1 MKESIKI
8 FDNAQFGQIR
18 TSMTEQGEPLFCLA
32 DVCKALDLNGGAR
45 NVKSRLSAKGVVSIN
60 TPTNGGNQQIN
71 FITEPN
77 LYKCIFQSR
86 KKEAEAFQDWVCSD
100 VLPSIRKNGGYMVAR
115 AEETPE
121 EIMAR
126 ALVVAKATIEKQ
138 QGAILAAQKKA
149 ALLDATNQGLTKQVE
164 GLERAKQ
171 YLLPGATFANAVK
184 TSEHSILVGELARI
198 IKQNGVE
205 IGQNRL
211 FAWLRDNGYLCKK
224 GEMYN
229 QPTQKAMGMGL
240 FEIKKT
246 VITKPNGDSLVT
258 TTTKVTGKGQV
269 YFVNKFL
276 YDTIN
281 TDAIQS
287 KASGMKEDVHT
298 NTTTTATADN
308 KKGGAQ

>member
-1 MKESIKI
+1 MKDQVTI
-8 FDNAQFGQIR
+8 FENAQFGRIR
-18 TSMTEQGEPLFCLA
+18 TSLTKSGEPLFCLA
-32 DVCKALDLNGGAR
+32 DVCKALDLGNPSQVKQRLQKNGVISNEVIDSMNR
-45 NVKSRLSAKGVVSIN
+45 PQLM
-60 TPTNGGNQQIN
+60 N

-86 KKEAEAFQDWVCSD
+86 KKEAEQFQDWVCGE
-100 VLPSIRKNGGYMVAR
+100 VLPSIRKSGGYMVAR
-115 AEETPE
+115 QDETPE
-121 EIMAR
+121 QIMAR
-126 ALVVAKATIEKQ
+126 ALMVAKDTIDRQ
-138 QGAILAAQKKA
+138 QA
-149 ALLDATNQGLTKQVE
+149 ALKQSE
-164 GLERAKQ
+164 NKN
-171 YLLPGATFANAVK
+171 YLLQCQNDALTSMNEGQQRHIKALMPGATFAKAVE

-211 FAWLRDNGYLCKK
+211 FQWMRDKGYLCKK

-229 QPTQKAMGMGL
+229 QPTQKALQMGL

-258 TTTKVTGKGQV
+258 TTTKVTGKGQI

-276 YDTIN
+276 F
-281 TDAIQS
+281 DAINQAELA
-287 KASGMKEDVHT
+287 KQA
-298 NTTTTATADN
+298 AQA

>member
-1 MKESIKI
+1 MKEIQI
-8 FDNAQFGQIR
+8 FENAQFGQIR
-18 TSMTEQGEPLFCLA
+18 TSMTEQGEPLLCLA
-32 DVCKALDLNGGAR
+32 DLCKAIGVKNHR
-45 NVKSRLSAKGVVSIN
+45 NVAKRLDEGDVHRMD
-60 TPTNGGNQQIN
+60 TPTKNQFGATVMQQVV
-71 FITEPN
+71 FVTEPGMYDVI
-77 LYKCIFQSR
+77 LRSDSDKAKTFR
-86 KKEAEAFQDWVCSD
+86 RWVCSD

-126 ALVVAKATIEKQ
+126 ALVVAKATIERQ
-138 QGAILAAQKKA
+138 QGAIIAAQKKA
-149 ALLDATNQGLTKQVE
+149 ALLDATNKGLTKQVE

-211 FAWLRDNGYLCKK
+211 FAWLRDNGYLCNK
-224 GEMYN
+224 GELYN
-229 QPTQKAMGMGL
+229 QPTQKAMDMGL

-281 TDAIQS
+281 TDAIQCE
-287 KASGMKEDVHT
+287 ASGMKEDV
-298 NTTTTATADN
+298 TTATADN
-308 KKGGAQ
+308 KKGGAR

>member
-1 MKESIKI
+1 MKEIKI
-8 FDNAQFGQIR
+8 FENAQFGQIR
-18 TSMTEQGEPLFCLA
+18 TSMTEQGEPLLCLA
-32 DVCKALDLNGGAR
+32 DLCKAIGVTNHR
-45 NVKSRLSAKGVVSIN
+45 NVVKRLNIYDVHRVDTIDSMGRKQQVV
-60 TPTNGGNQQIN
+60 
-71 FITEPN
+71 FVTEPGMYDVI
-77 LYKCIFQSR
+77 LRSDSDKAKTFR
-86 KKEAEAFQDWVCSD
+86 RWVCSD
-100 VLPSIRKNGGYMVAR
+100 VLPSIRKNGGYVVAR

-126 ALVVAKATIEKQ
+126 ALVVAKATIERQ
-138 QGAILAAQKKA
+138 QGAIIAAEKKA

-211 FAWLRDNGYLCKK
+211 FAWLWDNGYLCKK
-224 GEMYN
+224 GELYN

-246 VITKPNGDSLVT
+246 VITKPNGDSLVK

-281 TDAIQS
+281 TDAIQCE
-287 KASGMKEDVHT
+287 ASGMKEDV
-298 NTTTTATADN
+298 TTTTATADN
-308 KKGGAQ
+308 KKGGAR

>member
-1 MKESIKI
+1 MKEIQI
-8 FDNAQFGQIR
+8 FENAQFGQIR

-126 ALVVAKATIEKQ
+126 ALVVAKATIERQ

-149 ALLDATNQGLTKQVE
+149 ALLDATNKGLTKQVE

>member
-1 MKESIKI
+1 MKEIQI
-8 FDNAQFGQIR
+8 FENAQFGQIR

-126 ALVVAKATIEKQ
+126 ALVVAKATIERQ

>member
-1 MKESIKI
+1 MKEIQI
-8 FDNAQFGQIR
+8 FENAQFGQIR

-126 ALVVAKATIEKQ
+126 ALVVAKATIERQ

-149 ALLDATNQGLTKQVE
+149 ALLDATNKGLTKQVE

-229 QPTQKAMGMGL
+229 QHTQKAMGMGL

-287 KASGMKEDVHT
+287 KASGMKEDV
-298 NTTTTATADN
+298 TTTTATADN

>member
-1 MKESIKI
+1 MKETKI
-8 FDNAQFGQIR
+8 EVLKTTELCGRQFKVYGTIA
-18 TSMTEQGEPLFCLA
+18 EPLFKA
-32 DVCKALDLNGGAR
+32 KDVALMIGHSDVSMMMR
-45 NVKSRLSAKGVVSIN
+45 NVDEDEKVTSNVCTLGGKQNVWML
-60 TPTNGGNQQIN
+60 TENG
-71 FITEPN
+71 
-77 LYKCIFQSR
+77 LYEVLMQSR
-86 KKEAEAFQDWVCSD
+86 KPIAKQFKKGVKAILKE
-100 VLPSIRKNGGYMVAR
+100 IRKTGGYMVAKKD
-115 AEETPE
+115 ETPE

-126 ALVVAKATIEKQ
+126 ALVVAKATIERQ
-138 QGAILAAQKKA
+138 QGAIIAAEKKA
-149 ALLDATNQGLTKQVE
+149 ALLDATNKGLTKQVE

-224 GEMYN
+224 GELYN

-281 TDAIQS
+281 TDAIQCE
-287 KASGMKEDVHT
+287 ASGMKEDV
-298 NTTTTATADN
+298 TTTATADN